1 MRLPLVP
8 VLLAL
13 GLAAGPVVHAQSGC
27 GYVSSARKPPED
39 KGFYP
44 AQIRQI
50 DGKDVSRG
58 QSRHRLSVGP
68 HKIAVEERIAD
79 SRRGYTKLRKLGNKE
94 EKLILKVLDI
104 DIKPDGSYHIGAQL
118 FEDRIDPQKPQDYW
132 EPVVWR
138 TLVENCG

>member
-1 MRLPLVP
+1 MRLLLPTV
-8 VLLAL
+8 VLAH
-13 GLAAGPVVHAQSGC
+13 GLMAAGAANAQSGC
-27 GYVSSARKPPED
+27 GYVSSIRKPPED

-50 DGKDVSRG
+50 DGKEVSRG
-58 QSRHRLSVGP
+58 QSRYRLSVGV
-68 HKIAVEERIAD
+68 HRIAVEERIAD
-79 SRRGYTKLRKLGNKE
+79 SRRGYTKLRKLGNKDA
-94 EKLILKVLDI
+94 KLVLKMLELDV
-104 DIKPDGSYHIGAQL
+104 KADGSYHVGAQL